1 MILHPASRG
10 SGGDNMR
17 TTAYAA
23 AVLTLWLGTTSWA
36 AEQSLIQLAQAADQ
50 PAGAA
55 APAAPPPAPAPAPAA
70 APAAPAAAAPAP
82 APAAPAAVAP
92 AAPAPAAAAPA
103 PAAAAPAPAAAPA
116 AAAPA
121 APAKLV
127 GLAAWNQL
135 IGNSIT
141 GDDGGKTLTEH
152 YSADG
157 RAKSMTGN
165 EISQGTWAIS
175 GEVVCFKYTDEPKPE
190 CYKVEVMGD
199 AVTFFDEKG
208 SGSRYQ
214 ILKGNPKNL

>member
-1 MILHPASRG
+1 
-10 SGGDNMR
+10 
-17 TTAYAA
+17 
-23 AVLTLWLGTTSWA
+23 VLTLWLGTTSWA